1 MTSIAQPTSRRSPSQ
16 PGLAVRAWMRSPCAS
31 CRARRA
37 WTGSEGITAGGGTSG
52 RSRPS
57 GRRNR
62 SSPSGLSE
70 GRLREQGQRVG
81 LLLLVQRL
89 ARCGQRLHEQSPD
102 LRRQPA
108 PENDHTVL
116 ALIHI
121 KRPALVPPGGLPIL
135 DLPPP
140 TTPATND
147 PLHV

>member
-1 MTSIAQPTSRRSPSQ
+1 MTSMAQPTSRRSPSQ
-16 PGLAVRAWMRSPCAS
+16 GSPAA
-31 CRARRA
+31 REGGALRLVPPRRA

-89 ARCGQRLHEQSPD
+89 ARCGQRLHEQRSEERRVGKECRSRWSPY
-102 LRRQPA
+102 
-108 PENDHTVL
+108 H
-116 ALIHI
+116 
-121 KRPALVPPGGLPIL
+121 
-135 DLPPP
+135 
-140 TTPATND
+140 
-147 PLHV
+147 